1 MRWTLPKISS
11 LSARISTFGLALIA
25 VVGLAG
31 CASTD
36 SGQIAELEHHAHE
49 TSQEYVIGPSD
60 ILLITVWQHPELTLS
75 DVVVRLDGKISM
87 PLLDDVEA
95 SGLTAQQL
103 KDDLSERLAE
113 YITAPHVTVVV
124 RQINSK
130 NIYVIGEVNRE
141 GPIILR
147 GGMRIVDALSTAGG
161 FRAFAAKSHV
171 KLIRTMDDERPV
183 EFEFDYPAFASGDN
197 LEQNI
202 LLLPGDRIVVPE
214 QSAFWR

>member
-1 MRWTLPKISS
+1 MKWSLPTMTGSKLLAIGLVAAVQFGSS
-11 LSARISTFGLALIA
+11 
-25 VVGLAG
+25 G
-31 CASTD
+31 CATSTPEE
-36 SGQIAELEHHAHE
+36 IARLEHHAVE
-49 TSQEYVIGPSD
+49 TAQEYVIGSHD
-60 ILLITVWQHPELTLS
+60 ILRITVWQQPELTLD

-95 SGLTAQQL
+95 AGKTTQQL
-103 KDDLSERLAE
+103 KDELSERLTE
-113 YITAPHVTVVV
+113 FVTAPHVTVVV

-141 GPIILR
+141 GPIVLR

-161 FRAFAAKSHV
+161 FRAFAAKRRV
-171 KLIRTMDDERPV
+171 KLIRTMDNESNV
-183 EFEFDYPAFASGDN
+183 EFEFDYPAFASGNN

>member
-1 MRWTLPKISS
+1 MRWTLPQ
-11 LSARISTFGLALIA
+11 LFARNSITAALVLIGLM
-25 VVGLAG
+25 GLTG

-36 SGQIAELEHHAHE
+36 PGEIARLEHQALE
-49 TSQEYVIGPSD
+49 TTQEYVIGPSD
-60 ILLITVWQHPELTLS
+60 ILRITVWQQPELTLD
-75 DVVVRLDGKISM
+75 DVIVRLDGKISM

-95 SGLTAQQL
+95 AGKTAQQL
-103 KDDLSERLAE
+103 KDELTESLTE
-113 YITAPHVTVVV
+113 YVTAPHVTVVV

-161 FRAFAAKSHV
+161 FRAFAAKRRV
-171 KLIRTMDDERPV
+171 KLIRTVDNKSNV
-183 EFEFDYPAFASGDN
+183 EFEFNYPAFASGDN

-202 LLLPGDRIVVPE
+202 LLVPGDRIVVPE

>member
-1 MRWTLPKISS
+1 MP
-11 LSARISTFGLALIA
+11 
-25 VVGLAG
+25 
-31 CASTD
+31 ASTRRC
-36 SGQIAELEHHAHE
+36 IAKN
-49 TSQEYVIGPSD
+49 
-60 ILLITVWQHPELTLS
+60 
-75 DVVVRLDGKISM
+75 R
-87 PLLDDVEA
+87 
-95 SGLTAQQL
+95 
-103 KDDLSERLAE
+103 
-113 YITAPHVTVVV
+113 HVTVVV